1 MDYSSSIEEV
11 RAYRNFLL
19 IIIFEDF
26 SMNRPQ
32 TLAEIL
38 AGDLPGVIA
47 DFQGII
53 ADVNEQF
60 EIFTGWQ
67 KQEIVGQLISVIL
80 PSYFRESHHMG
91 FSRFTASGVATI
103 LNHPLELK
111 VITKDERE
119 ILSEHYIIAEKQ
131 DEQWSFGATLRSI
144 ES

>member
-1 MDYSSSIEEV
+1 
-11 RAYRNFLL
+11 
-19 IIIFEDF
+19 
-26 SMNRPQ
+26 MNHPQ

-38 AGDLPGVIA
+38 TGDLPAVIA

-53 ADVNEQF
+53 VDVNEHF
-60 EIFTGWQ
+60 EIFTGWK

-80 PSYFRESHHMG
+80 PSYFREAHHMG

-111 VITKDERE
+111 VVTKDERE
-119 ILSEHYIIAEKQ
+119 ILSEHYIIAEKL
-131 DEQWSFGATLRSI
+131 DDKWSFGATLRSL

>member
-1 MDYSSSIEEV
+1 
-11 RAYRNFLL
+11 
-19 IIIFEDF
+19 
-26 SMNRPQ
+26 MNRPQ

-38 AGDLPGVIA
+38 AGDLSGVIA

-119 ILSEHYIIAEKQ
+119 ILSEHYIIAEKK

>member
-1 MDYSSSIEEV
+1 
-11 RAYRNFLL
+11 
-19 IIIFEDF
+19 
-26 SMNRPQ
+26 MNRPQ
-32 TLAEIL
+32 SLAEIL
-38 AGDLPGVIA
+38 ASDLPGVIA
-47 DFQGII
+47 DSEGII
-53 ADVNEQF
+53 VDVNEHF
-60 EIFTGWQ
+60 EIFTGWG

-131 DEQWSFGATLRSI
+131 DEQWGFGATLRSL

>member
-1 MDYSSSIEEV
+1 M
-11 RAYRNFLL
+11 
-19 IIIFEDF
+19 
-26 SMNRPQ
+26 MRPQ

-38 AGDLPGVIA
+38 TSDLPGVIA
-47 DFQGII
+47 DSQGII
-53 ADVNEQF
+53 VDVNEHF
-60 EIFTGWQ
+60 EQFTGWE
-67 KQEIVGQLISVIL
+67 KDEIVGQLISVIL

-91 FSRFTASGVATI
+91 FSRFSATGVATI

-131 DEQWSFGATLRSI
+131 DEQWAFGATLRSL